1 MRKIST
7 IGHWMAISTLTVGI
21 CVLSL
26 INHSERKNYKKHL
39 STEQT
44 TINVLRDINKV
55 NTINSIKTIN
65 LLNHKL
71 DSCKSNSKTIIKY
84 TDNWETITGQTSDL
98 IVNNQGIIGR
108 EIPDVDNKHSY
119 IVMNILNK
127 EWKQN
132 YMLKIMVMKRIR

>member
-71 DSCKSNSKTIIKY
+71 DSCKNNSKTIIKY